1 MKKKILGFGA
11 FACGAG
17 FVSARMQTPGDIA
30 SAIGSPLCS
39 LLQSI
44 LNLFKAF
51 FPALFVL
58 MLIYGATKYIFS
70 ADDPGGRKVGKTRM
84 IHAIIGI
91 ILLGL
96 IRAILDMFG
105 LTPGWYCNLS
115 FT

>member
-11 FACGAG
+11 LVGGAN
-17 FVSARMQTPGDIA
+17 FVSATAKTPGDMA
-30 SAIGSPLCS
+30 SAMGAPLCS

-91 ILLGL
+91 ILLSL

-105 LTPGWYCNLS
+105 LTPEWYCNLS